1 MTLAKLK
8 SLVKAGKLHY
18 IVIGDGGRGSAD
30 SGISAWVE
38 ANGTAVSGYS
48 GLYRL
53 DASDVG

>member
-1 MTLAKLK
+1 MAGETRR
-8 SLVKAGKLHY
+8 GKLHY
-18 IVIGDGGRGSAD
+18 IVIGDSGRGSAD
-30 SGISAWVE
+30 PGISAWVE